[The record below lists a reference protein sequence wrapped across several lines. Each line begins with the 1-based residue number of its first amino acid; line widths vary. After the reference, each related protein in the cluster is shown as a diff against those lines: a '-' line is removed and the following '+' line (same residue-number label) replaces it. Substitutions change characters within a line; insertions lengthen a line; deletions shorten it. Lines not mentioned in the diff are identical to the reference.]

1 MGVRESTLE
10 NLVANFD
17 VFFNAYQ
24 GRRVFVTG
32 HTGFKGSWLSEWLL
46 LLGAEIHG
54 YALDPEPGAVL
65 FDQLELSRRLSSDTR
80 ADLADRG
87 RLAKLVAEVKPDFV
101 FHLGAQP
108 LVRLSY
114 RQPVDTFATNLMG
127 TVHILEAVRLAASPS
142 VTICVTTDK
151 CYENDERVSG
161 YSEDDPMGG
170 HDPYS
175 ASKGCAELVVSSYRR
190 SYFSGGGQIKVAS
203 ARAGNV
209 VGGGDWAEDRVIP
222 DCIRALSK
230 GVPVSIRNPGTTRP
244 WQHVLEPLSG
254 YLHLAARLA
263 TNPAPTGIS
272 NTDQSLCSAFN
283 FGPLP
288 GSKRTVRNVLEEV
301 FLHWPGSWVMPGVAD
316 TVHEASRLSLCTDKA
331 TGLLGWVPVWSFEET
346 IRRTVAAYRRLVA
359 GELAASVLHS
369 QISDYTN
376 DAAKRKLPWCV

>member
-1 MGVRESTLE
+1 M
-10 NLVANFD
+10 
-17 VFFNAYQ
+17 FFNAYQ
-24 GRRVFVTG
+24 GRRVLVTG

-65 FDQLELSRRLSSDTR
+65 FDQLELSRRFSSDTR

-87 RLAKLVAEVKPDFV
+87 RLIKLVAEVKPDFV

-114 RQPVDTFATNLMG
+114 RQPVETFATNVMG
-127 TVHILEAVRLAASPS
+127 TVHILEAVRVAANPC

-151 CYENDERVSG
+151 CYENDERDSG

-175 ASKGCAELVVSSYRR
+175 ASKGCAELAVSSYRR
-190 SYFSGGGQIKVAS
+190 SYFSGRGKIKVAS

-230 GVPVSIRNPGTTRP
+230 GVPVSIRNPDATRP

-254 YLHLAARLA
+254 YLHLAARHA
-263 TNPAPTGIS
+263 TDPDSTVIS
-272 NTDQSLCSAFN
+272 DTDQSLCSAFN

-288 GSKRTVRNVLEEV
+288 GSSRTVRNVLEEV
-301 FLHWPGSWVMPGVAD
+301 FTHWPGSWVIPGAAD
-316 TVHEASRLSLCTDKA
+316 AVHEASRLSLCTDKA
-331 TGLLGWVPVWSFEET
+331 KGLLSWMPVWAFEET
-346 IRRTVAAYRRLVA
+346 IERTVAGYRRLIA
-359 GELAASVLHS
+359 GERAAAVLQS
-369 QISDYTN
+369 QIGDYTH
-376 DAAKRKLPWCV
+376 DAVKRKIPWCA